1 LSNEKQPRLLSF
13 ALDGW
18 DVLGGRV
25 SVSLSDR
32 VAVLVG
38 RNGAGKSAI
47 LEGFEAIA
55 SLAVGRLGRNQLNDT
70 ENFPKVLGIEILTP
84 NQRRLKY
91 QYELIPLTT
100 SIEDSDIDES
110 TNEND
115 NSEENQFSWNDCC
128 QYLDEQEEEIWT
140 TELGIT
146 KFDQEENPIITILGS
161 TNPFGR
167 SRLPDNTFKLP
178 REMKWVY
185 NVLKEVKIIGKLP
198 VRRNSKRRQSLILQ
212 RDDNKIHVPGGFSL
226 ADSLAFKILRLM
238 EDRDLDELENI
249 CRRVGIGDRITVQKF
264 ILSENSKDSN
274 KRYSF
279 PPDEGYISSVLLDG
293 VNVGLLSDGTIR
305 VLSILIEIISS
316 SASPLK
322 IIEEPEMQ
330 IHPGMLEKL
339 LNEIEAYTL
348 GENLILST
356 HSPQV
361 VSWAKP
367 DKINLIYRDDTKISV
382 RKLSAGEIDRV
393 AGYLN
398 NDGDLGDWIYS
409 GILDD

>member
-1 LSNEKQPRLLSF
+1 MRYGNQPRLLSF
-13 ALDGW
+13 TLDGW
-18 DVLGGRV
+18 DVLGGKV

-32 VAVLVG
+32 VAILVG

-55 SLAVGRLGRNQLNDT
+55 SLAVGRLGRNRFNDT
-70 ENFPKVLGIEILTP
+70 ENFPKVLCIEILTP

-91 QYELIPLTT
+91 KYELIPLTI

-115 NSEENQFSWNDCC
+115 SSEENQFSWNDCC
-128 QYLDEQEEEIWT
+128 QYLDEQEERIWT
-140 TELGIT
+140 TKLGIT
-146 KFDQEENPIITILGS
+146 KIDQEENSIILGS

-167 SRLPDNTFKLP
+167 SRLPDSTFELP

-198 VRRNSKRRQSLILQ
+198 VRRNLKRRQSLILQ
-212 RDDNKIHVPGGFSL
+212 RDDNKIRISGGSSL
-226 ADSLAFKILRLM
+226 ADSLAFKMLRLM
-238 EDRDLDELENI
+238 EDGDINELENI
-249 CRRVGIGDRITVQKF
+249 CRRVGIGESITVKKF
-264 ILSENSKDSN
+264 IPSENSKDGN
-274 KRYSF
+274 KRYGF
-279 PPDEGYISSVLLDG
+279 LLDEGYISSVLLDG
-293 VNVGLLSDGTIR
+293 VNVGFLSDGTIR

-316 SASPLK
+316 SPSPLK

-367 DKINLIYRDDTKISV
+367 DKINLIYRDDAKISV
-382 RKLSAGEIDRV
+382 RKLSPSEIHRV
-393 AGYLN
+393 VGYLN
-398 NDGDLGDWIYS
+398 EKGDLGDWIYS
-409 GILDD
+409 GILDE